1 MSYFDNDVYYYFYTV
16 EVLWSEDDTSTNIY
30 SGIVLAYSME
40 DAVKKL
46 ENYYDTIVTIKNLKA
61 VMSGAVFEFNLVN
74 NSDNFDFV
82 ITQKE

>member
-46 ENYYDTIVTIKNLKA
+46 ENYYDIIVTIKNLKA
-61 VMSGAVFEFNLVN
+61 IMSGAVFEFNIVN

-82 ITQKE
+82 ITKKE

>member
-61 VMSGAVFEFNLVN
+61 IMSGAVFEFNLVN

>member
-1 MSYFDNDVYYYFYTV
+1 MSYFNDDVYYYFYTV
-16 EVLWSEDDTSTNIY
+16 EVLWPGEDTLTNIY

-61 VMSGAVFEFNLVN
+61 IMSGEVFEFNLVN

>member
-1 MSYFDNDVYYYFYTV
+1 MSYFDNNVYYYFYTV

-61 VMSGAVFEFNLVN
+61 IMSGAVFEFNTVN
-74 NSDNFDFV
+74 NFDFV
-82 ITQKE
+82 ITKKE

>member
-16 EVLWSEDDTSTNIY
+16 EVLWSEDDPSTNIY

-61 VMSGAVFEFNLVN
+61 IMSGAVFEFNTVN
-74 NSDNFDFV
+74 NFDFV
-82 ITQKE
+82 ITKKE

>member
-1 MSYFDNDVYYYFYTV
+1 MSYFNDDVYYYFYTV
-16 EVLWSEDDTSTNIY
+16 EVLWPGEDILTNIY

-61 VMSGAVFEFNLVN
+61 IMSGEVFEFNLVN

>member
-61 VMSGAVFEFNLVN
+61 IMSGAVFEFNTVN
-74 NSDNFDFV
+74 NFDFV
-82 ITQKE
+82 ITKKE